1 MSVSSKIC
9 SRSDRSMASAHISS
23 NGKMEYGDLLN
34 GVLVMGSFLGFCF
47 LFWFCVIKLI
57 ELI

>member
-1 MSVSSKIC
+1 MSFSSNIY

-23 NGKMEYGDLLN
+23 SGRMEYGDLLN
-34 GVLVMGSFLGFCF
+34 GVLVMGSFLGFCL

-57 ELI
+57 ELL